1 MPDSDL
7 AVSSTK
13 LSFRPDIQGLRAVAV
28 ALVILAH
35 AGVAGFAG
43 GYVGVDVFFVLS
55 GYLITGLLLEE
66 RVATGT
72 IRYGEFLARRLR
84 RLLPAMLAMLL
95 VVLIVS
101 TIVLTPFEMRQQS
114 RSFPYAAAWIS
125 NFFFSFAERDYFL
138 ALQDHDLFLHT
149 WSLGVEEQFY
159 LIWPWL
165 VLLFVGFKARVADR
179 LSQGKV
185 ILVGF
190 AMVFVASLVLSIYL
204 SANLPLLAFYMMP
217 SRFWQFALGS
227 GVYVGMHM
235 AFDWR
240 AVSMGRKG
248 KIGAWIAGLT
258 GVMLVIC
265 SAVLLSPDISYPGWY
280 ALAPSFGAALLIAAG
295 RISDRAAAGPILSS
309 GLFVWIGDRSYSLYL
324 WHWPILILGTAT
336 GISGLVAGKLVLVA
350 LTVALA
356 MLSYRYIE
364 LPFWKGRFRTAI
376 PKHVVVYAV
385 TTIIVSVTA
394 YNALERQVFGS
405 SVESLVADGY
415 DPRMD
420 ADPRVYLSGLHCDT
434 GHFATQVVPCA
445 LGNPSGERLAV
456 LLGDSI
462 GAQWSPAVS
471 EVFPSSE
478 WQVLVLTKSACAI
491 VDKTWHYNKA
501 GGDYTVCTEWRNMV
515 LDYID
520 MIAPDV
526 LIIGS
531 SATYNFTA
539 TDWVDGTTRVLQRVA
554 PSVGH
559 VVLIAGTPH
568 LSFDGPSC
576 LEDPWRFSFR
586 LINGDRECEE
596 AMTET
601 RSDVVANYLRQSAS
615 GFVNVGVVELGGI
628 VCPDGR
634 CAAQTPDGV
643 VIFRDEKHI
652 TASFARSLVPLFKD
666 RLKVLGVSP
675 AQPESDMIVR

>member
-1 MPDSDL
+1 MPDRDL

-471 EVFPSSE
+471 EIFPSPE
-478 WQVLVLTKSACAI
+478 WQILVLTKSACAI

-615 GFVNVGVVELGGI
+615 GFVNVGVVELGGL

-652 TASFARSLVPLFKD
+652 TASFARSLVPLFKN
-666 RLKVLGVSP
+666 RLEVLGVSP